1 MPEIL
6 FDSTTIEPIGSFELL
21 PVGKYTVI
29 ISGSEYKTTKPKDGR
44 KQSQY
49 LSLTFS
55 VVDEGVHKN
64 RKLFASLHIDNPNN
78 DAKEIAK
85 RTLSAI
91 CGCVDTPRPKMT
103 EELHN
108 KPLVVKVGIRAANP
122 PFEAQNEIKG
132 YERVDGKPLVTP
144 TPNAVPT
151 GTQTTAKRPWEKNK

>member
-29 ISGSEYKTTKPKDGR
+29 ISGSEYKKTKPKDGR
-44 KQSQY
+44 QVSQY
-49 LSLTFS
+49 LSLTFT
-55 VVDEGVHKN
+55 VVDGESKG
-64 RKLFASLHIDNPNN
+64 RKLFTSLHIDNPNT

-108 KPLVVKVGIRAANP
+108 KPLVVKVAIRPANP
-122 PFEAQNEIKG
+122 PYDAQNEIKG
-132 YERVDGKPLVTP
+132 YERVDGKPLTP
-144 TPNAVPT
+144 TVANSVPA
-151 GTQTTAKRPWEKNK
+151 GAQTTSKRPWEKNK